1 MRERRWETTEI
12 LTFEQVLAVGER
24 LRQLGLKPAVPTH
37 DVIGYVEEWTVQA
50 PDAID
55 QLNRW
60 PIEDVTMVHIR
71 ERWRGDFFLLAASYH
86 EIYRRHRDVG
96 TYCSVSHPW
105 RIREPLRLHD
115 SRGMFWLGFRHL
127 HSFVRVRVETREVI
141 TPGETRG
148 DAERERWLDERRAAF
163 LEAITT
169 LEVPVETAVDRNE
182 VVLSPRDASV
192 PFFCSWPDA
201 FGPCQFEYNST
212 DVYEFLVPA
221 SKLAETVA
229 PAPVEVRASLTGFS
243 SRALAEFQAIDDH
256 IRLAYRCS
264 VHCPVD
270 ELPEVL
276 QIIEPDG
283 RLYATLCEFPTQVLV
298 PTGGEA
304 SAIIG
309 IVGAQGRFQIEARL
323 NRAPLKED
331 VMADWL
337 QWLVG
342 YPMVYAPLPAFM

>member
-1 MRERRWETTEI
+1 MRERRWETTDI

-24 LRQLGLKPAVPTH
+24 LVRLGLKPTVPTR

-60 PIEDVTMVHIR
+60 PLEDVTVVHIR
-71 ERWRGDFFLLAASYH
+71 ERWRGDFFLLAGSYH
-86 EIYRRHRDVG
+86 EIYRKYRDVG
-96 TYCSVSHPW
+96 TYCSISHPW
-105 RIREPLRLHD
+105 RIGEPLRLHD
-115 SRGMFWLGFRHL
+115 SRGMFWLGFRHRY
-127 HSFVRVRVETREVI
+127 SFVRVRVQTREVI

-148 DAERERWLDERRAAF
+148 DAERERWLDERCAAF

-169 LEVPVETAVDRNE
+169 LEVPVVTAVDRNK
-182 VVLSPRDASV
+182 VVLWPHDASV

-212 DVYEFLVPA
+212 DDYDFLVPA

-229 PAPVEVRASLTGFS
+229 SIPVEVRASLTGFS
-243 SRALAEFQAIDDH
+243 PGALAEFQSIGDH

-264 VHCPVD
+264 VHCLLD

-276 QIIEPDG
+276 RVIEPDG
-283 RLYATLCEFPTQVLV
+283 HLSATLCEFPTQALV

-309 IVGAQGRFQIEARL
+309 IVGVQGRFRIEVRL

-342 YPMVYAPLPAFM
+342 HPMVYAPLPAFV